1 MTNIIQVE
9 NKMATIE
16 TETKG
21 IVDTHILGTV
31 CEHLYNG
38 VTAII
43 DNAKSQVA
51 IYVNAHASMTF
62 WSVGKYI
69 IDDMDYR
76 TYSAYGKKI
85 LATLSQSLTSRYGK
99 GYTYSAL
106 TRMMKVARVYSE
118 REMFAMLSQTLSWSH
133 FLELVTIKDPIKRLF
148 YQQMGL
154 VEHWSVQQLRDK
166 QNEMTYERSL
176 IAAKPDDEI
185 VEALVAIDIKIGK
198 FKPQD
203 KGQMELYL
211 KYLQKH
217 DMQPGD
223 NPPIGLLLCGEGN
236 TEHIEL
242 LMLDEDR
249 IKVAQYLTILPDKQW
264 FLDKLNRSIMI
275 AKEYGERK
283 IRKDSF

>member
-106 TRMMKVARVYSE
+106 TRMMKVARVYNDC
-118 REMFAMLSQTLSWSH
+118 EMFAMLSQTLSWSH
-133 FLELVTIKDPIKRLF
+133 FLELVTIADASKRLF
-148 YQQMGL
+148 YQPFCPT
-154 VEHWSVQQLRDK
+154 S
-166 QNEMTYERSL
+166 N
-176 IAAKPDDEI
+176 
-185 VEALVAIDIKIGK
+185 
-198 FKPQD
+198 
-203 KGQMELYL
+203 
-211 KYLQKH
+211 
-217 DMQPGD
+217 
-223 NPPIGLLLCGEGN
+223 GLLIN
-236 TEHIEL
+236 
-242 LMLDEDR
+242 
-249 IKVAQYLTILPDKQW
+249 
-264 FLDKLNRSIMI
+264 
-275 AKEYGERK
+275 
-283 IRKDSF
+283 